1 MVVMNYGVIKSG
13 FSAFPLF
20 SSLVNILYF
29 IADLIDFCHFFSLSL
44 SLLSRE
50 NANEAIKIERGLI
63 CWAKVEVLLLENPSR
78 FGLFAPARV
87 KDLRQGKPVKCL
99 CQSCFGSR
107 SDSTNRQA
115 Q

>member
-1 MVVMNYGVIKSG
+1 MVS
-13 FSAFPLF
+13 SSQDSQLF
-20 SSLVNILYF
+20 RYLVVNILYF
-29 IADLIDFCHFFSLSL
+29 IADLIDFCHFFFLSL
-44 SLLSRE
+44 SHLSRE